1 MKYSLI
7 ATCLAVL
14 LHRHAVAESVS
25 KPLQDFQ
32 GMTYSLCCSKGTSRL
47 VHQKFQSTS
56 IPKKTLPSAAILLA
70 TSTYDMHGS
79 LAKMQLIRRQALKL
93 AHSI

>member
-1 MKYSLI
+1 M
-7 ATCLAVL
+7 L
-14 LHRHAVAESVS
+14 LDRHAVGESVS

-32 GMTYSLCCSKGTSRL
+32 GMTYSLCSNGTSRL

-56 IPKKTLPSAAILLA
+56 IFKKTLPSAAILLA

-79 LAKMQLIRRQALKL
+79 LAKMQLIKATGFE
-93 AHSI
+93 AGS